1 MINSSKNRFSPTR
14 MFQTKPGSESP
25 LSHLA
30 LTSPPPI
37 KHWYQTCHETI
48 LASNGNNHSIQ
59 LNLAGGADN
68 GQFVYFNELISLLK
82 NNQTSFIILK
92 GGKIDID
99 EIILE
104 IDQHKVAGCT
114 LADVKLVIE
123 TLSINGKQIK
133 LQTVKSGLTKDL
145 RQFLDARFQ
154 KGSIDHDLQQTIR
167 DNLYMRT
174 VPCTTRPPRPGEIN
188 GQDYTFLSTKD
199 FRTLEKSG
207 NLLES
212 GVYKGNHL
220 DYFVFRIGHYYGT
233 PRPPKEPL
241 LTNGQHQYLSSTNN
255 NNHLRRSNSANE
267 MFQQQRTA
275 DNGSETNGGMH
286 YQYPNNDPEFFV
298 GHSPNEQMFHQSN
311 GEHQASLTT
320 RSMMNENSL
329 PTAPHLSGELIS
341 CSLQKS
347 QTGFGFTIIGG
358 NEKGEHFLQIKD
370 ILPDGPAAR
379 DGKLRRGDILVYV
392 NDTNV
397 LGFSH
402 TDVVRIFQSLS
413 INDIIRLT
421 VCRGYPLVV
430 NFDDPQIDVVS
441 LNGVHNSLSVNSLP
455 NGGYTEYQPNS
466 HLNNSTRLYTI
477 KIRKGDSGFGFTV
490 ADSPL
495 GQRVKAIVDKQR
507 CQDLCENDLLLSI
520 NGQDLIG
527 KQHTEVVDILVK
539 CSKDMET
546 TFVIRRG
553 DPDVNNNNNNNN
565 NNINTNNNN
574 NNNNNNQFLLNGTN
588 RFDKYN
594 QENDQIDTRYASS
607 KLNEKPRS
615 KTPTPFGST
624 PLADTLPLRSRTPL
638 PTSSTTLNS
647 HQRSHPTSIDNNNPY
662 DNNLSFLAPNS
673 VDTSTPIIETEL
685 SPNSMNNF
693 NRQTAWSRSA
703 RDIRTT
709 TTTTTSTTNGN
720 APILRSKT
728 PGPEFGTTIT
738 SSYRANTLMGMKQR
752 SKTPTA
758 NDFSSNGLHNS
769 RSLQSVHPQYFE
781 LVVNLTILRPNDGF
795 GLRIVGGEEEKSQVS
810 VGRIVPNSPA
820 YIDGRLRKGDEIIK
834 IDGHS
839 TIRASHERVVQL
851 MQQAKDNQRVSL
863 IVRRYL
869 YPNNNEL
876 PNQYNRTDFD
886 SYVPND
892 FRTNSINDNGIR
904 HVTLQKLN
912 DNQSF
917 GFVII
922 SSQNKAGATVGK
934 IIPNSPAD
942 QCGQLHVNDRILA
955 VNGVDLTHM
964 LHTDVVNLIKDSG
977 RTITLKIG
985 PPIHFDDRSQEISNP
1000 FSTMSNNNLSNGIRP
1015 SSSSPMVIANGNHH
1029 PLPNN
1034 GYHSMNTEHHSIRNA
1049 FSHNPLNILERNQN
1063 RPPSRANGV
1072 LKSSSSSADDYFTVD
1087 LQRPYPTSSFG
1098 FSIRGGREFS
1108 IPLFILKLAENGPAS
1123 RDGRMKS
1130 GDQIIEINGRST
1142 YGMTHNEAISLIRDG
1157 GLYARLLI
1165 RKTNAPPPSLDEL
1178 KIPMAPVGNGI
1189 DYYNPGQS
1197 SHWQPSGYT

>member
-1 MINSSKNRFSPTR
+1 MSSLINASKSRLSPTR
-14 MFQTKPGSESP
+14 TYPNRFDSESP
-25 LSHLA
+25 PSHLA

-37 KHWYQTCHETI
+37 KHWSQTCHETI
-48 LASNGNNHSIQ
+48 LSSNDQNQSIQ
-59 LNLAGGADN
+59 LHLAGGADN
-68 GQFVYFNELISLLK
+68 GQFVYLNESISLLK
-82 NNQTSFIILK
+82 TNQHSFTIYK
-92 GGKIDID
+92 GGKIDFD
-99 EIILE
+99 EILLE

-114 LADVKLVIE
+114 LADVQVLIQ

-133 LQTVKSGLTKDL
+133 LKTVKSGLTKDL

-199 FRTLEKSG
+199 FRALEKSG

-212 GVYKGNHL
+212 GVYKG
-220 DYFVFRIGHYYGT
+220 HYYGT

-241 LTNGQHQYLSSTNN
+241 ITNGQQSYPNSSANN
-255 NNHLRRSNSANE
+255 NYLRRSNSANE
-267 MFQQQRTA
+267 MFQQQRTNE
-275 DNGSETNGGMH
+275 NGIETNGLH
-286 YQYPNNDPEFFV
+286 YTYPNNDPEFFN
-298 GHSPNEQMFHQSN
+298 GHSPNDQIFHQSN
-311 GEHQASLTT
+311 GDNHISTVS
-320 RSMMNENSL
+320 RPMMNGNSISS
-329 PTAPHLSGELIS
+329 PNNLSGELIS

-358 NEKGEHFLQIKD
+358 NDKGEHFLQIKD
-370 ILPDGPAAR
+370 ILSDGPAAR

-397 LGFSH
+397 LGYSH

-413 INDIIRLT
+413 TNETIRLT
-421 VCRGYPLVV
+421 VCRGYPLAV

-441 LNGVHNSLSVNSLP
+441 VNGVHNSLSINNLP
-455 NGGYTEYQPNS
+455 NGGYTEYQPDAQSN
-466 HLNNSTRLYTI
+466 LTPRIYTM
-477 KIRKGDSGFGFTV
+477 KIRKGDNGFGFTV
-490 ADSPL
+490 ADSSA
-495 GQRVKAIVDKQR
+495 GQRVKAIVDRQR

-520 NGQDLIG
+520 NGQDLTG
-527 KQHTEVVDILVK
+527 KQHADVVDILIK
-539 CSKDMET
+539 CSRDMDT
-546 TFVIRRG
+546 LFVIRRG
-553 DPDVNNNNNNNN
+553 DLDVNN
-565 NNINTNNNN
+565 NTNNNN
-574 NNNNNNQFLLNGTN
+574 NNNNNNPFVLNGNT
-588 RFDKYN
+588 RFDKNN
-594 QENDQIDTRYASS
+594 QENDQIDTRYSSS
-607 KLNEKPRS
+607 KLNDKPRS

-624 PLADTLPLRSRTPL
+624 PLVDTLPLRSRTPL
-638 PTSSTTLNS
+638 PTATVHSNQRITHSTST
-647 HQRSHPTSIDNNNPY
+647 DNNNPY
-662 DNNLSFLAPNS
+662 DNNLSFLLPKS

-685 SPNSMNNF
+685 SPNSMNSF
-693 NRQTAWSRSA
+693 DRQTSWSRSA

-709 TTTTTSTTNGN
+709 TSTTNGN
-720 APILRSKT
+720 GTLLRSKT
-728 PGPEFGTTIT
+728 PGPEFGTGIT
-738 SSYRANTLMGMKQR
+738 SAYRTNTLSGMKQR

-758 NDFSSNGLHNS
+758 YDFSSNNLHNS
-769 RSLQSVHPQYFE
+769 RSLQSVNPQYFE
-781 LVVNLTILRPNDGF
+781 LVVNLTLIRPNDGF

-869 YPNNNEL
+869 YPNNNQFT
-876 PNQYNRTDFD
+876 NQYNPTDVD
-886 SYVPND
+886 SYPASD
-892 FRTNSINDNGIR
+892 FRPNSSLDNGIR
-904 HVTLQKLN
+904 LVTLHKTN

-942 QCGQLHVNDRILA
+942 QCGQLHINDRILA

-985 PPIHFDDRSQEISNP
+985 PPIHYDDRSNEMTN
-1000 FSTMSNNNLSNGIRP
+1000 TLSNGMRP
-1015 SSSSPMVIANGNHH
+1015 SSSTPMVTANGNH
-1029 PLPNN
+1029 PIIPNN
-1034 GYHSMNTEHHSIRNA
+1034 TMSQTMTNGNHSIRNA
-1049 FSHNPLNILERNQN
+1049 FSHNPLNLLENRNQN

-1072 LKSSSSSADDYFTVD
+1072 LKPSVQSDDYFTVD
-1087 LQRPYPTSSFG
+1087 LQRPYTNSSFG

-1108 IPLFILKLAENGPAS
+1108 IPLFILKLADNGPAA

-1142 YGMTHNEAISLIRDG
+1142 YGMTHSDAISLIRDG
-1157 GLYARLLI
+1157 GLHVRLLL
-1165 RKTNAPPPSLDEL
+1165 RKTNAPPPSLDEV
-1178 KIPMAPVGNGI
+1178 KTAMTPIGNGT
-1189 DYYNPGQS
+1189 DYYNPTPS
-1197 SHWQPSGYT
+1197 NHWQPSGYT

>member
-1 MINSSKNRFSPTR
+1 MVHSSYDNLSLIPPALGSATTNSN
-14 MFQTKPGSESP
+14 
-25 LSHLA
+25 
-30 LTSPPPI
+30 PI
-37 KHWYQTCHETI
+37 FE
-48 LASNGNNHSIQ
+48 
-59 LNLAGGADN
+59 
-68 GQFVYFNELISLLK
+68 EL
-82 NNQTSFIILK
+82 Q
-92 GGKIDID
+92 GR
-99 EIILE
+99 
-104 IDQHKVAGCT
+104 
-114 LADVKLVIE
+114 
-123 TLSINGKQIK
+123 
-133 LQTVKSGLTKDL
+133 GLTKDL

-199 FRTLEKSG
+199 FRALEKS
-207 NLLES
+207 
-212 GVYKGNHL
+212 
-220 DYFVFRIGHYYGT
+220 GHYYGT
-233 PRPPKEPL
+233 PRPPKEAL
-241 LTNGQHQYLSSTNN
+241 LTNGQHQYLSSTS
-255 NNHLRRSNSANE
+255 NNHLLRRSNSANE
-267 MFQQQRTA
+267 MFQQQHTA
-275 DNGSETNGGMH
+275 DNGIDNNGMH
-286 YQYPNNDPEFFV
+286 YQYPNNDPEFFA
-298 GHSPNEQMFHQSN
+298 GHSPNDQIFHQSN
-311 GEHQASLTT
+311 GENQAATT
-320 RSMMNENSL
+320 RSMMNGSL
-329 PTAPHLSGELIS
+329 TSSAPHLSGELIS

-347 QTGFGFTIIGG
+347 QNGFGFTIIGG

-370 ILPDGPAAR
+370 ILPDGPASR

-441 LNGVHNSLSVNSLP
+441 LNGVHNSLSINNLP
-455 NGGYTEYQPNS
+455 NGGYTEYQPDSYHHNS
-466 HLNNSTRLYTI
+466 SRIYTI
-477 KIRKGDSGFGFTV
+477 KIRKGDNGFGFTV

-527 KQHTEVVDILVK
+527 KQHADVVDILVK
-539 CSKDMET
+539 CSKDVET
-546 TFVIRRG
+546 IFVIRRG
-553 DPDVNNNNNNNN
+553 DPDVNNNNNH
-565 NNINTNNNN
+565 NNNN
-574 NNNNNNQFLLNGTN
+574 NNNNNNNPFVLNGTN
-588 RFDKYN
+588 RFDKHN
-594 QENDQIDTRYASS
+594 QENDQLDTRYPSS
-607 KLNEKPRS
+607 KLNDKPRS

-638 PTSSTTLNS
+638 PTTTITTNNHQLTHSTT
-647 HQRSHPTSIDNNNPY
+647 TDNNNPY
-662 DNNLSFLAPNS
+662 DNNLSFLLPNS

-685 SPNSMNNF
+685 SPNSMNTF

-709 TTTTTSTTNGN
+709 TTATSTTNGN
-720 APILRSKT
+720 CSILRSKT
-728 PGPEFGTTIT
+728 PGPEFGTTIS

-758 NDFSSNGLHNS
+758 NDFSSNNLHNS

-851 MQQAKDNQRVSL
+851 MQQAKENQRVSL
-863 IVRRYL
+863 IVRRHL
-869 YPNNNEL
+869 YPNNNQL
-876 PNQYNRTDFD
+876 SNQYNQTDID
-886 SYVPND
+886 AYLPND
-892 FRTNSINDNGIR
+892 FRANSSNDTGIR
-904 HVTLQKLN
+904 YVTLQKMN

-922 SSQNKAGATVGK
+922 SSQNKAGATVDGNRHEQIENSVIHKVWIGK

-942 QCGQLHVNDRILA
+942 QCGQLHINDRILA

-985 PPIHFDDRSQEISNP
+985 PPILYDDRSQEISNP
-1000 FSTMSNNNLSNGIRP
+1000 FSTMSNNNLPNGIRP
-1015 SSSSPMVIANGNHH
+1015 SSSSPMVIANGTHH
-1029 PLPNN
+1029 SLSNN
-1034 GYHSMNTEHHSIRNA
+1034 TYHSMNNGNHSIRNA

-1063 RPPSRANGV
+1063 RPPSRGNGV
-1072 LKSSSSSADDYFTVD
+1072 LKSSSSSDDYFTVD

-1108 IPLFILKLAENGPAS
+1108 IPLFILKLADNGPAA

-1157 GLYARLLI
+1157 GLYVRLLL
-1165 RKTNAPPPSLDEL
+1165 RKTNAPPPSLDEV
-1178 KIPMAPVGNGI
+1178 KTAMAPMGHGI
-1189 DYYNPGQS
+1189 DYYNPGLS

>member
-1 MINSSKNRFSPTR
+1 MSSTINSTKNRFSPTK
-14 MFQTKPGSESP
+14 MLQKKTGSESP
-25 LSHLA
+25 PSHLA

-37 KHWYQTCHETI
+37 KHWCQTCHETI
-48 LASNGNNHSIQ
+48 LSSNGNNQSIQ
-59 LNLAGGADN
+59 LNLSGGADN
-68 GQFVYFNELISLLK
+68 GQFVYFNEPISLLK

-92 GGKIDID
+92 GGKIDLE

-114 LADVKLVIE
+114 LADVKLLVE

-133 LQTVKSGLTKDL
+133 LKTVKSGLTKDL

-199 FRTLEKSG
+199 FRALEKSG

-212 GVYKGNHL
+212 GVYKG
-220 DYFVFRIGHYYGT
+220 HYYGT
-233 PRPPKEPL
+233 PRPPKEAL
-241 LTNGQHQYLSSTNN
+241 LTNGQHQYLSSTS
-255 NNHLRRSNSANE
+255 NNHLLRRSNSANE
-267 MFQQQRTA
+267 MFQQQHTA
-275 DNGSETNGGMH
+275 DNGIDNNGMH
-286 YQYPNNDPEFFV
+286 YQYPNNDPEFFA
-298 GHSPNEQMFHQSN
+298 GHSPNDQIFHQSN
-311 GEHQASLTT
+311 GENQAATT
-320 RSMMNENSL
+320 RSMMNGSL
-329 PTAPHLSGELIS
+329 TSSAPHLSGELIS

-347 QTGFGFTIIGG
+347 QNGFGFTIIGG

-370 ILPDGPAAR
+370 ILPDGPASR

-441 LNGVHNSLSVNSLP
+441 LNGVHNSLSINNLP
-455 NGGYTEYQPNS
+455 NGGYTEYQPDSYHHNS
-466 HLNNSTRLYTI
+466 SRIYTI
-477 KIRKGDSGFGFTV
+477 KIRKGDNGFGFTV

-527 KQHTEVVDILVK
+527 KQHADVVDILVK
-539 CSKDMET
+539 CSKDVET
-546 TFVIRRG
+546 IFVIRRG
-553 DPDVNNNNNNNN
+553 DPDVNNNNNH
-565 NNINTNNNN
+565 NNNN
-574 NNNNNNQFLLNGTN
+574 NNNNNNNPFVLNGTN
-588 RFDKYN
+588 RFDKHN
-594 QENDQIDTRYASS
+594 QENDQLDTRYPSS
-607 KLNEKPRS
+607 KLNDKPRS

-638 PTSSTTLNS
+638 PTTTITTNNHQLTHSTT
-647 HQRSHPTSIDNNNPY
+647 TDNNNPY
-662 DNNLSFLAPNS
+662 DNNLSFLLPNS

-685 SPNSMNNF
+685 SPNSMNTF

-709 TTTTTSTTNGN
+709 TTATSTTNGN
-720 APILRSKT
+720 CSILRSKT
-728 PGPEFGTTIT
+728 PGPEFGTTIS

-758 NDFSSNGLHNS
+758 NDFSSNNLHNS

-851 MQQAKDNQRVSL
+851 MQQAKENQRVSL
-863 IVRRYL
+863 IVRRHL
-869 YPNNNEL
+869 YPNNNQL
-876 PNQYNRTDFD
+876 SNQYNQTDID
-886 SYVPND
+886 AYLPND
-892 FRTNSINDNGIR
+892 FRANSSNDTGIR
-904 HVTLQKLN
+904 YVTLQKMN

-942 QCGQLHVNDRILA
+942 QCGQLHINDRILA

-985 PPIHFDDRSQEISNP
+985 PPILYDDRSQEISNP
-1000 FSTMSNNNLSNGIRP
+1000 FSTMSNNNLPNGIRP
-1015 SSSSPMVIANGNHH
+1015 SSSSPMVIANGTHH
-1029 PLPNN
+1029 SLSNN
-1034 GYHSMNTEHHSIRNA
+1034 TYHSMNNGNHSIRNA

-1063 RPPSRANGV
+1063 RPPSRGNGV
-1072 LKSSSSSADDYFTVD
+1072 LKSSSSSDDYFTVD

-1108 IPLFILKLAENGPAS
+1108 IPLFILKLADNGPAA

-1157 GLYARLLI
+1157 GLYVRLLL
-1165 RKTNAPPPSLDEL
+1165 RKTNAPPPSLDEV
-1178 KIPMAPVGNGI
+1178 KTAMAPMGHGI
-1189 DYYNPGQS
+1189 DYYNPGLS

>member
-1 MINSSKNRFSPTR
+1 MSSYPHSNKTRLSPTR
-14 MFQTKPGSESP
+14 IFSNKIGSESP
-25 LSHLA
+25 PTHLA

-37 KHWYQTCHETI
+37 KHWSQTCHETI
-48 LASNGNNHSIQ
+48 LSSNDNNHSIR

-68 GQFVYFNELISLLK
+68 GQFVYLNESISLLK
-82 NNQTSFIILK
+82 NNQTLFTIIK
-92 GGKIDID
+92 GGKIDFD

-104 IDQHKVAGCT
+104 IDQHKIAGCT
-114 LADVKLVIE
+114 LADVHILIE

-133 LQTVKSGLTKDL
+133 LKTVKSGLTKDL

-188 GQDYTFLSTKD
+188 GQDYTFLNTKD
-199 FRTLEKSG
+199 FRALEKSG

-212 GVYKGNHL
+212 GVYKG
-220 DYFVFRIGHYYGT
+220 HYYGT
-233 PRPPKEPL
+233 PRPPKEAQS
-241 LTNGQHQYLSSTNN
+241 TNGQHQYLPPIS
-255 NNHLRRSNSANE
+255 NHNLLRRSNSANE
-267 MFQQQRTA
+267 MFQQQRTT
-275 DNGSETNGGMH
+275 DNGIENNGVH
-286 YQYPNNDPEFFV
+286 YQYPNNDPEFFNS
-298 GHSPNEQMFHQSN
+298 HSPNEHIFHQSN
-311 GEHQASLTT
+311 TETQTSSVS
-320 RSMMNENSL
+320 RSMMNGNSTSS
-329 PTAPHLSGELIS
+329 PAHLSGELIS

-397 LGFSH
+397 LGYSH

-421 VCRGYPLVV
+421 VCRGYPLTV

-441 LNGVHNSLSVNSLP
+441 VNGINNSGSINNLP
-455 NGGYTEYQPNS
+455 NGGYTEYQPESQPNVS
-466 HLNNSTRLYTI
+466 PRIYSI

-490 ADSPL
+490 ADSPS

-520 NGQDLIG
+520 NGQDLLG
-527 KQHTEVVDILVK
+527 KHHADVVDILIK
-539 CSKDMET
+539 CSKDIET
-546 TFVIRRG
+546 IFVIRRG
-553 DPDVNNNNNNNN
+553 DLDVNNNTNHNNNNNNNN
-565 NNINTNNNN
+565 NNHHHP
-574 NNNNNNQFLLNGTN
+574 FVLNGTN
-588 RFDKYN
+588 RFDKNN
-594 QENDQIDTRYASS
+594 QENDQIDIRYPSS
-607 KLNEKPRS
+607 KLNDKPRS

-638 PTSSTTLNS
+638 PTTTNNNNNQRVTHSTT
-647 HQRSHPTSIDNNNPY
+647 TDTNNNPY
-662 DNNLSFLAPNS
+662 DNNLSFLLPNS

-685 SPNSMNNF
+685 VPNSMNQF
-693 NRQTAWSRSA
+693 DRQTAWSRSA

-709 TTTTTSTTNGN
+709 TNGN
-720 APILRSKT
+720 GPMLRSKT
-728 PGPEFGTTIT
+728 PGPEFGTTIS
-738 SSYRANTLMGMKQR
+738 SSYRANTLLGTKQR

-758 NDFSSNGLHNS
+758 YDFSANNLHNS

-781 LVVNLTILRPNDGF
+781 LVVNLTLLRPNDGF

-869 YPNNNEL
+869 YPNNNNTQL
-876 PNQYNRTDFD
+876 SNQYNQTEID
-886 SYVPND
+886 SYPASD
-892 FRTNSINDNGIR
+892 FRTNSSMDNGIR
-904 HVTLQKLN
+904 YVTLQKMN
-912 DNQSF
+912 DTQSF

-922 SSQNKAGATVGK
+922 SSQNKAGATVVK

-942 QCGQLHVNDRILA
+942 QCGQLHINDRILA
-955 VNGVDLTHM
+955 VNNVDLTHM

-985 PPIHFDDRSQEISNP
+985 PPLPYDDRSNESSNP
-1000 FSTMSNNNLSNGIRP
+1000 FLPNHVSNGIRP
-1015 SSSSPMVIANGNHH
+1015 SSSSPMVITNGNH
-1029 PLPNN
+1029 PIIPNN
-1034 GYHSMNTEHHSIRNA
+1034 VSHSMNNGNNSIRNA
-1049 FSHNPLNILERNQN
+1049 FSHNPLNILERNQT
-1063 RPPSRANGV
+1063 RPSSRANGV
-1072 LKSSSSSADDYFTVD
+1072 LKSTSLSDDYFTVD
-1087 LQRPYPTSSFG
+1087 LQRPYPNSSFG

-1108 IPLFILKLAENGPAS
+1108 IPLFILKLAENGPAA

-1130 GDQIIEINGRST
+1130 GDQIIEINNRST

-1157 GLYARLLI
+1157 GLYVRLLL
-1165 RKTNAPPPSLDEL
+1165 RKTNAPPPSLDEV
-1178 KIPMAPVGNGI
+1178 KTAMTPVGNGME
-1189 DYYNPGQS
+1189 YYNPGPS
-1197 SHWQPSGYT
+1197 NHWQPSGYT